1 MVALDDWIGETSLR
15 LNGCPDPVILQALRR
30 SAQQFCRDTRL
41 WVQTMGTATV
51 SPSDD
56 YDQDIEVALPSTDY
70 VVPNMAQIID
80 IEDLLIED
88 ESIQKRVDDNPFRY
102 NKFQSK
108 IFINPRAVNQ
118 DSDLEVIAAFEPD
131 DTATAIPDALIE
143 WKLTVMDRALYE
155 LMLMP
160 NKDWTDAPTAV
171 KHEKS
176 YNTRVAEGTVAKA
189 KQNSRLPVRT
199 ARIPFL

>member
-1 MVALDDWIGETSLR
+1 MVALNDWIGETSLR

-70 VVPNMAQIID
+70 LVPAMARVID
-80 IEDLLIED
+80 IEDLVIDD

-102 NKFQSK
+102 NKFQSR

-118 DSDLEVIAAFEPD
+118 DSDLEVIAAFEPT
-131 DTATAIPDALIE
+131 DTATDIPDALIE

-160 NKDWTDAPTAV
+160 NKDWTDAPTAE
-171 KHEKS
+171 KHEMD

>member
-1 MVALDDWIGETSLR
+1 MVALSEWTGETSLR

-30 SAQQFCRDTRL
+30 SAKQFCRDTRL
-41 WVQTMGTATV
+41 WVQSMGTATV
-51 SPSDD
+51 SPSSD
-56 YDQDIEVALPSTDY
+56 YDQDIEVGVPSADY
-70 VVPNMAQIID
+70 VLPGTAQIID
-80 IEDLLIED
+80 IEDLLIDD
-88 ESIQKRVDDNPFRY
+88 ESIQERLDDNPFRY
-102 NKFQSK
+102 SKFRSL

-118 DSDLEVIAAFEPD
+118 DSDLEVIAAFEPT
-131 DTATAIPDALIE
+131 DTATDIPDALIE
-143 WKLTVMDRALYE
+143 WRLTVMDRALYE

-171 KHEKS
+171 KHETD
-176 YNTRVAEGTVAKA
+176 YNTRVAEGTLAKA

>member
-15 LNGCPDPVILQALRR
+15 LNSCPYPVVLQALRR
-30 SAQQFCRDTRL
+30 GAQQFCRDTRL

-56 YDQDIEVALPSTDY
+56 YDQEIEVALPSADY
-70 VVPNMAQIID
+70 VVPDMAWIID
-80 IEDLLIED
+80 IEDLLIDD

-102 NKFQSK
+102 NKFRNR

-118 DSDLEVIAAFEPD
+118 NSDLEVIAAFEPD
-131 DTATAIPDALIE
+131 DTATDIPEALIE

-160 NKDWTDAPTAV
+160 NKDWTDAPTAE
-171 KHEKS
+171 KHEMD